1 MSRFN
6 IMIDFLEDTKAL
18 SKCKH
23 GKVAAILAAGDLSKV
38 TSIGVNGGPAG
49 GEDCICGEAD
59 AKYGCVH
66 AETNC
71 LIKNRDFDSPV
82 MFITK
87 APCPTCAAMI
97 VNAGYVRTVYY
108 GEDYKDCRGLEILRD
123 AGICT
128 KKYDNKCTAHARI

>member
-6 IMIDFLEDTKAL
+6 IMIDFLEATKEL

-23 GKVAAILAAGDLSKV
+23 GKVAAILTNNDLSKI

-71 LIKNRDFDSPV
+71 LIKNRDFNSPI

-97 VNAGYVRTVYY
+97 VNAGYIHAVYY
-108 GEDYKDCRGLEILRD
+108 GEDYKDCRGIKILSNAD
-123 AGICT
+123 IYVQ
-128 KKYDNKCTAHARI
+128 KYDKCAAHARI